1 MAVNGVEL
9 KIGQRWVTHSGTIG
23 TLRLSSHTTYP
34 WLLDL
39 DDGTGSYSYTNN
51 GRFDI
56 EGYTTYLDLKE
67 IIEDCH
73 NSSSSYSIEE
83 ISAAFNALG
92 WFTNKICLLED
103 KLRELK
109 DPEYAEYLR
118 LKNKFE
124 IKDKN

>member
-1 MAVNGVEL
+1 MAVNYVEL
-9 KIGQRWVTHSGTIG
+9 KEGQRWATHSGAIG

-67 IIEDCH
+67 VIEDCQ
-73 NSSSSYSIEE
+73 NSSSSYSLEE
-83 ISAAFNALG
+83 ISAAFTTLEWGNLHMLE
-92 WFTNKICLLED
+92 NKLQQ
-103 KLRELK
+103 LK

-118 LKNKFE
+118 LKNKFQ
-124 IKDKN
+124 K

>member
-1 MAVNGVEL
+1 MVVNYVEL
-9 KIGQRWVTHSGTIG
+9 KEGQRWATHSGAIG

-67 IIEDCH
+67 IIEDCQ
-73 NSSSSYSIEE
+73 NSSSSYSLEE
-83 ISAAFNALG
+83 ISAAFTALEWG
-92 WFTNKICLLED
+92 SLHMLENKLQQ
-103 KLRELK
+103 LK

-118 LKNKFE
+118 LKNKFQ
-124 IKDKN
+124 K